1 MSQNIPLAL
10 DLLFKA
16 ERIVFTREYI
26 ALSIDSFLKPY
37 RFGLIIACFL
47 GD

>member
-1 MSQNIPLAL
+1 MSQNIPLVL

-26 ALSIDSFLKPY
+26 ALSINRFFENHIDSDL
-37 RFGLIIACFL
+37 
-47 GD
+47 